1 VRYKGKPEAAPKFE
15 LKPKKKNAPAPGS
28 YNVEECYLKTQYRS
42 TSHSFM
48 KEKGKN
54 YIDLAV
60 KSRQIVPG
68 IGKYKETEKGYDALS
83 KPIP

>member
-1 VRYKGKPEAAPKFE
+1 
-15 LKPKKKNAPAPGS
+15 
-28 YNVEECYLKTQYRS
+28 
-42 TSHSFM
+42 M

-68 IGKYKETEKGYDALS
+68 IGKYKETDKGYEALS
-83 KPIP
+83 KPVP